1 MTVTKRQMLKKLQE
15 TEFPKNTGR
24 QNILKKNQEF
34 SRSMAL
40 GKMKALFQKKGTF
53 TRSRHNRK
61 HPMGSSVM
69 LHLQLFN

>member
-1 MTVTKRQMLKKLQE
+1 MVVTKQQMLKKLQE

-40 GKMKALFQKKGTF
+40 GKMKVLFKKKGTF
-53 TRSRHNRK
+53 APSRHNKK
-61 HPMGSSVM
+61 H
-69 LHLQLFN
+69 F

>member
-34 SRSMAL
+34 SRTMAL
-40 GKMKALFQKKGTF
+40 G
-53 TRSRHNRK
+53 
-61 HPMGSSVM
+61 
-69 LHLQLFN
+69 